1 MQQQAGISLNEK
13 LNVEF
18 VWIVLFRPDSEESDD
33 EGGLGNV
40 NRVVMRPPGHSGK
53 AKKGHIC
60 MDASFE
66 TGVFWLH
73 YLSHRLIKSVTC
85 KPVESGNLGR
95 IDYINEFE
103 YDLYIRP
110 DSCNPRH
117 RFWFNFTIDNVR
129 ADQVSSRWSSN
140 PFRPFLIINDRQRGW
155 SSTWSTS
162 VGTRRCS
169 AQGWRRSSNPP
180 VVHNGQYIQVQTC
193 C

>member
-66 TGVFWLH
+66 TGVF
-73 YLSHRLIKSVTC
+73 
-85 KPVESGNLGR
+85 
-95 IDYINEFE
+95 
-103 YDLYIRP
+103 
-110 DSCNPRH
+110 
-117 RFWFNFTIDNVR
+117 
-129 ADQVSSRWSSN
+129 
-140 PFRPFLIINDRQRGW
+140 
-155 SSTWSTS
+155 
-162 VGTRRCS
+162 
-169 AQGWRRSSNPP
+169 
-180 VVHNGQYIQVQTC
+180 
-193 C
+193 